1 MTNEELLLALYTDMQ
16 EMKSDMREMKADMQT
31 MKADMQIMKSDI
43 VSMKSDIENMKTDI
57 MNMKSDIESLKVQIE
72 SLNERVTKLELTLE
86 NETNHHIKI
95 LAENHGNLIDKLN
108 QAVRVTNKNL
118 IYEIQ
123 VDSLTERVA
132 RLEKEFAEMKKNI
145 A

>member
-31 MKADMQIMKSDI
+31 MKADMQTVKSDI
-43 VSMKSDIENMKTDI
+43 VSMKSDIMNMKFDIENMKF
-57 MNMKSDIESLKVQIE
+57 DIESLKVQIE
-72 SLNERVTKLELTLE
+72 SLNERVTKIELTLE
-86 NETNHHIKI
+86 NETNRHIKI

-108 QAVRVTNKNL
+108 QAVHVTDKNL

-123 VDSLTERVA
+123 VNSLTDRVE
-132 RLEKEFAEMKKNI
+132 RLEKEFAEMKRNT